1 MIGPIIG
8 VPNLEQVTNQ
18 GATANVAV
26 TFNGGVFIPG
36 FFKDSSGN
44 VGGTGQILSSTNTG
58 TEWITNTP
66 GGVTSVT
73 ADAPISSSGGNA
85 PNITHD
91 NSSVTAGD
99 YTNTNLTVDAKGHI
113 TAASNGSSGGVSK
126 IIAGDRITISPTTGL
141 GDVTVTASLQDES
154 QTITGVGTTN
164 ADTGII
170 LSDSGG
176 TVLLTG
182 AGSVSVTR
190 DAAVPATILLTGSYG
205 SWTAS
210 DNAST
215 AVTGPII
222 NTKILQFASTGSS
235 KTALTNDGAGN
246 YVITIPDTQYNVFTK
261 ATSPGGVD
269 TVGTIGLV
277 PAPQIATLTPATT
290 NWFLNSS
297 GVWSVPA
304 FSPNFIPAIAA
315 SGGDPAENGVKGLV
329 SAPLAATSVNPTS
342 YFVNSSNLFS
352 IPTGTGVN
360 GVTLGVA
367 DSTGLPLTESITT
380 RELTLTSAKYVGG
393 ANVGYVPE
401 GGTASTYLKGDG
413 SWAAIPTGLI
423 FKGTWAA
430 STAAVVNGA
439 LTASVDLVIAT
450 ADAEIVVG
458 TVVEGVG
465 ITGTVRVD
473 TVVSTTEFTLDT
485 AITISDAITLTMSP
499 PGGLSP
505 NIIGLTP
512 ADGWLYIVSVAGK
525 AEPNSANP
533 WTTETTPNSWNIG
546 DWCVYNGTSW
556 TLVPSSTAG
565 VTTVDTTDG
574 TYIDLTPTSPTGGN
588 VTVTADLSA
597 IR

>member
-1 MIGPIIG
+1 MAIIYSYPLTTPHLEDLLIGTVTFNELDPLSPRNNPTVSFTVQSLVDMIGPIIG

-297 GVWSVPA
+297 GAWSVPA
-304 FSPNFIPAIAA
+304 FSPNFIPATAA

-329 SAPLAATSVNPTS
+329 SAPLAVTSVNPTS

-360 GVTLGVA
+360 GSETVG
-367 DSTGLPLTESITT
+367 
-380 RELTLTSAKYVGG
+380 VGG
-393 ANVGYVPE
+393 CNR
-401 GGTASTYLKGDG
+401 L
-413 SWAAIPTGLI
+413 
-423 FKGTWAA
+423 
-430 STAAVVNGA
+430 
-439 LTASVDLVIAT
+439 LTHL
-450 ADAEIVVG
+450 
-458 TVVEGVG
+458 
-465 ITGTVRVD
+465 
-473 TVVSTTEFTLDT
+473 
-485 AITISDAITLTMSP
+485 
-499 PGGLSP
+499 
-505 NIIGLTP
+505 
-512 ADGWLYIVSVAGK
+512 
-525 AEPNSANP
+525 
-533 WTTETTPNSWNIG
+533 
-546 DWCVYNGTSW
+546 
-556 TLVPSSTAG
+556 
-565 VTTVDTTDG
+565 
-574 TYIDLTPTSPTGGN
+574 
-588 VTVTADLSA
+588 
-597 IR
+597 